1 MTMSLAAILYPK
13 GQLSDATLSR
23 GFALTLAGWD
33 LPNAHLVLADLPG
46 NAPWSAC
53 FYQSGLHDPDEAFDQ
68 AVELFEE
75 QLPPGLCVRA
85 MAGQPD
91 LVVYAVV
98 FTDDLV
104 HDDVV
109 RFSESGVSRRFVRD
123 GEDGV
128 EAGQEDDGDGHSRV
142 LAGSSEHEIREH
154 RGTTWL
160 EQQLGIAPLPA
171 LVQAL
176 YAAERKLS
184 VRLVEP
190 DADSIAEQVRQ
201 LNRSL
206 GRQDARGSAGLPQT
220 VAGVALPVVLQ
231 RFASVYDWADPADPD
246 DRYRDIA
253 IGDIEGTLRFIRGE
267 QCESL
272 QHDAEW
278 KTSAARG
285 SFPLAQ
291 MLAPDGSGPSK
302 GVIALCPDGER
313 LRIVGSFGIEREA
326 GPTFGEL
333 ILYLALGWR
342 KRSALEEELIQALML
357 RARVRAEG

>member
-1 MTMSLAAILYPK
+1 MTICFAAVLYPK

-33 LPNAHLVLADLPG
+33 LANPHLLLADLPE

-53 FYQSGLHDPDEAFDQ
+53 FYQSGLQDPDEAFDQ

-75 QLPPGLCVRA
+75 ELPPGLCVRA

-98 FTDDLV
+98 FTDDFV

-109 RFSESGVSRRFVRD
+109 RFSEGGVSRRFVRD

-128 EAGQEDDGDGHSRV
+128 EAGQEDDGDGQIRV
-142 LAGSSEHEIREH
+142 LEGSSQREIREH

-160 EQQLGIAPLPA
+160 QQQLGIAPLPA
-171 LVQAL
+171 LAQAL
-176 YAAERKLS
+176 YAAERKLAL
-184 VRLVEP
+184 RLVDP

-206 GRQDARGSAGLPQT
+206 GRQDGRGSAGLPEV
-220 VAGVALPVVLQ
+220 VAGVALPDVIR
-231 RFASVYDWADPADPD
+231 RFASIYDWADPADPD

-267 QCESL
+267 QCRSL
-272 QHDAEW
+272 QNDAEW
-278 KTSAARG
+278 KTSGARG
-285 SFPLAQ
+285 NFPVAL
-291 MLAPDGSGPSK
+291 MIDPDGGGRSK
-302 GVIALCPDGER
+302 GVIALGADGEG

-357 RARVRAEG
+357 RARVRAGS